1 MKYKSTDY
9 MYQVTNP
16 IITEN
21 IQKSMRERI
30 FHYTNLDALLSILKN
45 KYLKFNRIDNVND
58 QTEKL
63 FINDQEII
71 NQVFLSCFTH
81 RKSEYIPHWFM
92 YSRDV
97 YGVRLAIYKKA
108 DCLTTDC
115 LIDYDK
121 PVHAFK
127 NGEKIDELA
136 AIRNST
142 EFYSKLSIDFKSID
156 VIYDEKFAKGN
167 PIIRSRNDGGYI
179 IDLTTLGT
187 VKSDAWKFEDE
198 TRMIAQLRFL
208 DDSVTLNEYDYLL
221 VPIHFDNV
229 DKIEVTCGPWM
240 TETLKEVVKDIC
252 STYLGGI
259 KFEVRNSRFDK
270 IIRR

>member
-1 MKYKSTDY
+1 MKYKSADY
-9 MYQVTNP
+9 TYQLNNP
-16 IITEN
+16 IISEN
-21 IQKSMRERI
+21 IEKSKRERI
-30 FHYTNLDALLSILKN
+30 FHYTNLDALLSILRN

-92 YSRDV
+92 YSKDV
-97 YGVRLAIYKKA
+97 YGVRLAIYKKM
-108 DCLTTDC
+108 DCLTADC

-121 PVHAFK
+121 PVLAFK
-127 NGEKIDELA
+127 NGEKIDELS
-136 AIRNST
+136 AIDNST
-142 EFYSKLSIDFKSID
+142 MFHSSIDFKSID
-156 VIYDEKFAKGN
+156 VIYDEKFAKDN
-167 PIIRSRNDGGYI
+167 PIIQKRNDGGYI

-208 DDSVTLNEYDYLL
+208 DDDVTLNEYDYLL
-221 VPIHFDNV
+221 VPIHFGNV

-240 TETLKEVVKDIC
+240 TDTLKEVVKDIC
-252 STYLGGI
+252 ITYLRGI